1 MLQNF
6 QFRAVYFPNSKREYM
21 NTYVSFLTEHRIR
34 IRKDTGQTY
43 ISVDERSLDSFGI
56 PKGFP
61 LFAAW

>member
-1 MLQNF
+1 
-6 QFRAVYFPNSKREYM
+6 M